1 MRTKSDALAIDT
13 PVTGYRKIL
22 KFTLDKVDFR
32 LRHRKDLRLWDEY
45 KTRLKPF
52 DEEGPVL
59 IMGFEETTSTS
70 LLYMLRCA
78 GVTPCVVCGSLSQTH
93 DLSQIKGDFS
103 HLIINLD
110 AFSDIDVAID
120 LLLSFR
126 KQRPDVIVL
135 IASTDVIKDDL
146 GSERISICDV
156 TLRMPISS
164 QRLLGGLEAAK
175 VNHVDYIPDVMV

>member
-1 MRTKSDALAIDT
+1 M
-13 PVTGYRKIL
+13 
-22 KFTLDKVDFR
+22 
-32 LRHRKDLRLWDEY
+32 
-45 KTRLKPF
+45 
-52 DEEGPVL
+52 
-59 IMGFEETTSTS
+59 
-70 LLYMLRCA
+70 
-78 GVTPCVVCGSLSQTH
+78 
-93 DLSQIKGDFS
+93 
-103 HLIINLD
+103 IINLD

-146 GSERISICDV
+146 GSERIRICDV

-175 VNHVDYIPDVMV
+175 VNHVDYSPDLRV